1 MVSYKRDLSDT
12 KSLKNEGTDLNLD
25 QLSFMYAH
33 SRPALPLRV
42 PSLLALSCSTFQ
54 ERSVLHFSIDIISF
68 LSVICAYLSIDA
80 LLLLHSL
87 SLVFWTLS

>member
-54 ERSVLHFSIDIISF
+54 ERSVLHFSIAVLCFYFMSID
-68 LSVICAYLSIDA
+68 LPAIDA
-80 LLLLHSL
+80 LLILHFL
-87 SLVFWTLS
+87 SLVF